1 MAEQWHNRIS
11 GYGEES
17 PDTLLANP
25 RNFRRHP
32 KHQQDAL
39 AGVLRD
45 VGVVQN
51 VIVNRTTGLVVDGHA
66 RIALAIRDGQTTIPI
81 TYVELSEAE
90 ESLVLATLDPIAALA
105 TIDAE
110 ILENLLREVT
120 TGDAAV
126 QAMLDALAVDAGIVP
141 DDTWADV
148 LGGLPD
154 GDKSPFQ
161 QMTFTVSDAQADTIK
176 QALRRAQK
184 AEAFIDTGNENSN
197 GNALARICEAY
208 NGEC

>member
-1 MAEQWHNRIS
+1 MAPQWHNRIT

-45 VGVVQN
+45 VGVVQD
-51 VIVNRTTGLVVDGHA
+51 VILNRRTGFLIDGHL
-66 RIALAIRDGQTTIPI
+66 RVSLAVRDGQATIPVK
-81 TYVELSEAE
+81 YVDLSEDE
-90 ESLVLATLDPIAALA
+90 EALVLATLDPIAALA
-105 TIDAE
+105 TVDAA

-126 QAMLDALAVDAGIVP
+126 QAMLDALAVDAGIVAP
-141 DDTWADV
+141 DILFKEYDESAADDV
-148 LGGLPD
+148 
-154 GDKSPFQ
+154 K
-161 QMTFTVSDAQADTIK
+161 
-176 QALRRAQK
+176 
-184 AEAFIDTGNENSN
+184 
-197 GNALARICEAY
+197 Y
-208 NGEC
+208 HECPECGHRFPQ

>member
-1 MAEQWHNRIS
+1 MVDTMTDQWHNRIT
-11 GYGEES
+11 GYGEEA

-66 RIALAIRDGQTTIPI
+66 RIALAVLHKQTTIPI
-81 TYVELSEAE
+81 TYVELSEDE
-90 ESLVLATLDPIAALA
+90 EAIILATLDALA
-105 TIDAE
+105 DMATVDAA
-110 ILENLLREVT
+110 ILENLLRDVT

-126 QAMLDALAVDAGIVP
+126 QAMLDALAVDAGIVAP
-141 DDTWADV
+141 DILFKEYDESAADDV
-148 LGGLPD
+148 
-154 GDKSPFQ
+154 K
-161 QMTFTVSDAQADTIK
+161 
-176 QALRRAQK
+176 
-184 AEAFIDTGNENSN
+184 
-197 GNALARICEAY
+197 Y
-208 NGEC
+208 HECPECGHRFPQ